1 MRSSILLFCVLGL
14 VGCNVPSAGPSSRQ
28 PKDKK
33 VYPVELDPSAP
44 KAPNQNQPGAALE
57 PPSAFDLEAFFSGAK
72 DVAMPAPN
80 GPNDSEGLPVSSS
93 PVLGSDKA
101 LVTIFE
107 FSDLQCP
114 FCKKGNET
122 IKQAVEK
129 YGDQIR
135 IVWKNFPLID
145 IHPNSVPAA
154 AALMALQ
161 RQGNAVFWAAENV
174 LFDNLSAWGGRGS
187 TQMTPEKFESYLAQV
202 PGINIEQWRSDLKDA
217 NLPKTLL
224 ADMKLADFAGVGS
237 TPTFFVNGRKV
248 EGAYPI
254 EELSALID
262 AEIAAVKEE
271 FARGTAPEA
280 VFAIRMKANLVTP
293 DTRFQ
298 VEATGPSFGAA
309 EPKVT
314 IVAFSDFQCPFCTK
328 GDASLMEAVAPFAA
342 DVKIVYRNLPLT
354 EIHPDAFLA
363 AEAALAAN
371 EQGKYLEYH
380 KKLFE
385 NQRLPDPQNERGRS
399 GLTRP
404 DLEKYAQDL
413 GLNMEQ
419 FKSALDTHRFKDVI
433 DRDMAVA
440 TAFNIN
446 GTPAYYING
455 KLLHGAYPAEDFKA
469 LIEKEMKYADEL
481 LAKGVPKANLYQE
494 IMKTAYTPKP

>member
-1 MRSSILLFCVLGL
+1 MRSRFLLFCVMGAL
-14 VGCNVPSAGPSSRQ
+14 GCNMPSAGPSSRQ
-28 PKDKK
+28 PNDKK
-33 VYPVELDPSAP
+33 IKPVAVEPTDKKPL
-44 KAPNQNQPGAALE
+44 QNSGAALDV
-57 PPSAFDLEAFFSGAK
+57 PRAFDLEAFFSGAK

-114 FCKKGNET
+114 YCKKGNDT
-122 IKQAVEK
+122 IKQAVAK
-129 YGDQIR
+129 YGEQLR

-145 IHPNSVPAA
+145 IHPNAVPAA

-161 RQGNAVFWAAENV
+161 RQGMGVFWAGEDA
-174 LFDNLSAWGGRGS
+174 LFESLPTWGGRGS
-187 TQMTPEKFESYLAQV
+187 VPITPEKFESYLAQV
-202 PGINIEQWRSDLKDA
+202 PGINLEQWRSDIKDPSIA
-217 NLPKTLL
+217 KAIL
-224 ADMKLADFAGVGS
+224 ADMKLADFAGVAS
-237 TPTFFVNGRKV
+237 TPTFFVNGRKI

-254 EELSALID
+254 EELSRIID
-262 AEIAAVKEE
+262 AEIVAVKDEL
-271 FARGTAPEA
+271 ARGTAPEA
-280 VFAIRMKANLVTP
+280 VFAIRMKKNLVTS

-298 VEATGPSFGAA
+298 IEASGPSYGAK

-314 IVAFSDFQCPFCTK
+314 IVAFSDFQCPFCIK
-328 GDASLMEAVAPFAA
+328 GDNSLMAAVAPFIG
-342 DVKIVYRNLPLT
+342 DVKVVYRNLPLT

-371 EQGKYLEYH
+371 EQGKYMEYH

-404 DLEKYAQDL
+404 DLEKYAMEL
-413 GLNMEQ
+413 GLQMEQ
-419 FKSALDTHRFKDVI
+419 FKAALDTHRFKDVV
-433 DRDMAVA
+433 DRDMATA
-440 TAFNIN
+440 AAFNVS

-455 KLLHGAYPAEDFKA
+455 KLLHGAYPTEDFTA
-469 LIEKEMKYADEL
+469 LIEKEIKLADEMI
-481 LAKGVPKANLYQE
+481 AKGTAKANLYQE
-494 IMKTAYTPKP
+494 MMKTAYTPQP